1 MKKIGFLLML
11 FFAVVQATFAQ
22 IEYRNNCLD
31 SCNLQTNTVFELKT
45 PTPYPTGTTFTWT
58 IDGRTY
64 PVQTDKSSIVH
75 QFRSKNTYSA
85 RVEIVQPGLSPV
97 IVTKND
103 IHIGAIMSGGKYGF
117 MINGVVKDTLI
128 ELCTGAGSTSLAVP
142 ITYNPSNYTFRW
154 FPNGE
159 TSQSI
164 NVDKEGCYS
173 VKVFENGDLSGC
185 FYEAKSNVKI
195 CGSYPNKPV
204 SPGGSGGTG
213 TAASVPECVNCPQW
227 DLGNNVKVI
236 FPTDGRPPYSES
248 IPSTISYNAPANV
261 AYVSIYNKGANY
273 QIGGLNSNG
282 REIIDNQNN
291 LLGSI
296 SKGDVT
302 LSNGVAFI
310 PKSKCKGC
318 SSMYYLISTA
328 TEGAKKYI
336 YFHTIDLAL
345 NGGKGGILSQDN
357 YLSNIPVSEK
367 LSILKTSNGYQI
379 LTLDEKGEKLL
390 SFNVDEK
397 GISEPTITT
406 LNAPAGG
413 NTMGNMNLSVDN
425 TKLAIALPPNK
436 IKILNT
442 NPVSNVADLTV
453 STGDVNGLC
462 FSPDGNL
469 LYVSVNNSSGS
480 SVLQFK
486 LDTTNIQAS
495 NKYVMSASGK
505 LGAIQLDPARRAKL
519 YITREGSSHFFTI
532 DRPNS
537 RIYNSSTAT
546 SAGVNDLSALITAGN
561 LGLGL
566 PVAISESSPD
576 SPPSI
581 SMECKGTTYTF
592 KLDKDLCEK
601 NKNTRVVWELWYANT
616 SEMAINPQLDISTG
630 QKILRK
636 TVAEYPNNRKFVKVN
651 SSGTLNQI
659 DYDFKINTSA
669 PDPDGYYVVVVRLD
683 NACVSNYLLD
693 AQAFYVRN
701 LKPYLL
707 PSQFDIIRAP
717 LNCPPSA
724 VVTIKASPASSSP
737 LLDTYNDRYF
747 TVPNFPIDYKWIL
760 PNGDSTFADQ
770 QQILYPQGKGNY
782 SVQIRDPETSC
793 KINSPTK
800 VVFYTPSDLPPVYN
814 WNICMDEAF
823 PLTKLEVFPSA
834 VFLGFD
840 WKVTAV
846 PPASNLGHILNPIP
860 STQNFINVD
869 KPGEYQIEIRD
880 NGGCILNKNYIVDDK
895 CLPEVIAP
903 TVFNPR
909 KINSD
914 GSIPRFYP
922 LYNWPMS
929 YLTPPSQET
938 IPGSSPA
945 RKYEKNRVKA
955 LSFKVFNR
963 WGQLVFERDFN
974 QATLEDPSFEI
985 KRNGWDGTYN
995 GNLVPQDT
1003 YAWVIEYESKD
1014 FPNLGK
1020 QSKSGAVLV
1029 VY

>member
-1 MKKIGFLLML
+1 MI
-11 FFAVVQATFAQ
+11 FFAVVQAASGQT

-31 SCNLQTNTVFELKT
+31 SCNIQSNTVFELKT
-45 PTPYPTGTTFTWT
+45 STPFPNGTTFAWT
-58 IDGRTY
+58 IDGRVY
-64 PVQTDKSSIVH
+64 PVQTNKSSVVH
-75 QFRSKNTYSA
+75 QFVRKGTYTAS
-85 RVEIVQPGLSPV
+85 VSIQEPGQPVNVITRPV
-97 IVTKND
+97 F
-103 IHIGAIMSGGKYGF
+103 IGAIMNGNNYGF
-117 MINGVVKDTLI
+117 MINGIVRDTLI
-128 ELCTGAGSTSLAVP
+128 ELCTGTPAPTKQLAVP
-142 ITYNPSNYTFRW
+142 SPFSSSTHTFRW

-159 TSQSI
+159 TTPSI
-164 NVDKEGCYS
+164 TVDKEGCYS
-173 VKVFENGDLSGC
+173 VKVFETGDPSGC
-185 FYEAKSNVKI
+185 FYEAHSKVKI
-195 CGSYPNKPV
+195 CGSYPNMPP
-204 SPGGSGGTG
+204 STSGSGGLG
-213 TAASVPECVNCPQW
+213 TAAYVPECVNCPQW

-236 FPTDGRPPYSES
+236 FPTDGRPPYSEAITS
-248 IPSTISYNAPANV
+248 SISYNAPANV

-273 QIGGLNSNG
+273 QIGGFSSNG
-282 REIIDNQNN
+282 KLVIDNQNN
-291 LLGSI
+291 LIGPSLLN
-296 SKGDVT
+296 GDAS
-302 LSNGVAFI
+302 LSNGVSFI
-310 PKSKCKGC
+310 PKKKCKGC
-318 SSMYYLISTA
+318 NSIYYLIT
-328 TEGAKKYI
+328 TEFDGTHKKLY
-336 YFHTIDLAL
+336 YHTIDLSM
-345 NGGKGGILSQDN
+345 NMGKGGFMTTEG

-367 LSILKTSNGYQI
+367 ISVVKTTAGYQ
-379 LTLDEKGEKLL
+379 LLSLDEKGENLL
-390 SFNVDEK
+390 SFSVDEK
-397 GISEPTITT
+397 GISEPTSTA

-413 NTMGNMNLSVDN
+413 NTMGNMNLSLDN
-425 TKLAIALPPNK
+425 SKLAIALPPNK

-442 NPVSNVADLTV
+442 SPISNFTDLSVA
-453 STGDVNGLC
+453 SGEVNGVC

-469 LYVSVNNSSGS
+469 LYVSVNNSSGNS

-486 LDTTNIQAS
+486 LDDPNIQAS
-495 NKYVMSASGK
+495 NRYIMNASGK
-505 LGAIQLDPARRAKL
+505 LGAIQLDPARNAKL
-519 YITREGSSHFFTI
+519 YITRSGLDQFFTI
-532 DRPNS
+532 DRPNT
-537 RIYNSSTAT
+537 RIIDATTANN
-546 SAGVNDLSALITAGN
+546 AGVNDFGFQAQGN

-566 PVAISESSPD
+566 PSAVKEDDPD

-592 KLDKDLCEK
+592 KLDKDLCEN
-601 NKNTRVVWELWYANT
+601 NKNTRVVWELWYAN
-616 SEMAINPQLDISTG
+616 SSSSAINPQLDLITG
-630 QKILRK
+630 QKIVNQL
-636 TVAEYPNNRKFVKVN
+636 VANDPNNRKFVKVN

-659 DYDFKINTSA
+659 DYDFKINTSS

-683 NACVSNYLLD
+683 NTCVSNYLLD

-701 LKPYLL
+701 LRPYLL

-724 VVTIKASPASSSP
+724 VVTIKASPVSSSP

-869 KPGEYQIEIRD
+869 KPGEYQIEILD
-880 NGGCILNKNYIVDDK
+880 NGGCKLNKNYIVDDK